1 LEKVIV
7 YTLEAEKYLKEL
19 IDVLF
24 ENEYFSFRD
33 DSVEYVLKIRDYV
46 RQNITYPAKKT
57 PIKFREHGEK
67 YMFYKANN
75 NTTWY
80 IFFNQDEQRFVVKF
94 ITNNHTDFIA
104 NFNL

>member
-1 LEKVIV
+1 MEKVIV
-7 YTLEAEKYLKEL
+7 YSQEAEKYLKEL

-33 DSVEYVLKIRDYV
+33 DAIEYVLKIRDYV
-46 RQNITYPAKKT
+46 RQNIAYPAKET

-67 YMFYKANN
+67 YLFYKANA

-80 IFFNQDEQRFVVKF
+80 IFFNQDEQRFVIKF

>member
-1 LEKVIV
+1 MEKVIV
-7 YTLEAEKYLKEL
+7 YSQEAEKYLKEL

-33 DSVEYVLKIRDYV
+33 DAIEYVLKIRDYV
-46 RQNITYPAKKT
+46 RQNIAYPAKET
-57 PIKFREHGEK
+57 PIKFRDHGEK
-67 YMFYKANN
+67 YMFYKANA

-94 ITNNHTDFIA
+94 ITNNHTNFIA